1 LKIAVMCTGY
11 GLVNRGV
18 ETFLRG
24 LMTRLVDAHD
34 DWQFDVYTRASSSV
48 EKPGIRLI
56 HVPAL
61 SRYGRA
67 AKLYSQVGH
76 RMRFYL
82 RTPNNAEG
90 LSFAIAVAP
99 KLARQQYDLVFNQA
113 GPFVGWVLANHRRFG
128 GPPFVQKTA
137 SGYSPL
143 ELILKRQRPDL
154 TVATS
159 PFVQD
164 WLKSEPPDTRV
175 ICIPNAVDC
184 DLFKPA
190 DNETGFPG
198 ELAGLQR
205 PLVLFVGAM
214 EPMKRPHL
222 AIEAVSRLKQG
233 SLVMIGD
240 GSIRKEAVNRGGQTL
255 GSGRFLSLAK
265 VEHDSLP
272 AYYRAANVFTISSE
286 EPFGIVFLEALAC
299 NTPFVANDSP
309 VQRWI
314 ASDAGLTCDCENAEG
329 YASAIQQVL
338 DTDYGDRPRVRAQAF
353 DWKIIASEY
362 DKAFRSV
369 VESREPG
376 RAEVREPVARRSR

>member
-1 LKIAVMCTGY
+1 MCTGY
-11 GLVNRGV
+11 GLVSRGV
-18 ETFLRG
+18 ETFLQG
-24 LMTRLVDAHD
+24 LMTRLIQTHD
-34 DWQFDVYTRASSSV
+34 DWQFDVYTRAPGGV
-48 EKPGIRLI
+48 ERPGIRLI
-56 HVPAL
+56 HVPAI
-61 SRYGRA
+61 SRYSRA
-67 AKLYSQVGH
+67 AKLYSQIGH

-90 LSFAIAVAP
+90 LSFAVAVAP
-99 KLARQQYDLVFNQA
+99 KLARQRYDLVFNQA

-128 GPPFVQKTA
+128 GPPLVQKTA

-159 PFVQD
+159 PFVED

-184 DLFKPA
+184 DLFKPVN
-190 DNETGFPG
+190 NEAGLPG
-198 ELAGLQR
+198 QVAGLQR

-222 AIEAVSRLKQG
+222 AIEAVSRLKEG

-240 GSIRKEAVNRGGQTL
+240 GSIREEVVNQGLQTL

-272 AYYRAANVFTISSE
+272 AYYRAADVFTISSE

-314 ASDAGLTCDCENAEG
+314 AGDAGVTCDCESAED
-329 YASAIQQVL
+329 YAAAIQQVV
-338 DTDYGDRPRVRAQAF
+338 DTDYGDRPRVRARAF

-362 DKAFRSV
+362 ERAFRSV
-369 VESREPG
+369 VESREQG
-376 RAEVREPVARRSR
+376 RVGVQESVVGRSR